1 MGSHVHVCC
10 ILTNDMSSGSKG
22 MPQKHCHVCV
32 GGGWM
37 RGDGIVCRGG
47 SESRSK
53 ESEHAGIRGFKGQLG
68 GNAWKTTKVH
78 TYWTRTVSNN
88 IILSF

>member
-22 MPQKHCHVCV
+22 MPQRRCHACV

-37 RGDGIVCRGG
+37 RGGDGIMGRGG
-47 SESRSK
+47 RGRVSESRSK
-53 ESEHAGIRGFKGQLG
+53 ERKRW
-68 GNAWKTTKVH
+68 N
-78 TYWTRTVSNN
+78 
-88 IILSF
+88 